1 MGALVRRARRRAA
14 GETVTDASRVRPA
27 TAADV
32 PAIAEFAARLYRL
45 HHRLD
50 PERFW
55 DLGGEGPGPRA
66 GREGFFAS
74 QLADAGA
81 RLFVGEH
88 AGRVAGYAYAT
99 LESNDYENLLERGA
113 RLHDVW
119 VEPGARASGLAD
131 ALFDAVRHEA
141 EAAGARLLVLS
152 VAVANTRAVA
162 FFARHGARRTMQ
174 EMAVRLGGGAAP
186 PT

>member
-1 MGALVRRARRRAA
+1 
-14 GETVTDASRVRPA
+14 VTDASRVRAA

-45 HHRLD
+45 HHRLA

-55 DLGGEGPGPRA
+55 DLGGEGPGPRS

-99 LESNDYENLLERGA
+99 LESHDYENLLERGA

-119 VEPGARASGLAD
+119 VEPEARASGLAD
-131 ALFDAVRHEA
+131 ELFDAVRREA
-141 EAAGARLLVLS
+141 QAAGARLLVFS
-152 VAVANTRAVA
+152 VAVANARAVA
-162 FFARHGARRTMQ
+162 FFTRRGARVTMQ
-174 EMAVRLGGGAAP
+174 EMALGVAGGPARRDP
-186 PT
+186 D